1 MGICIKSKYG
11 VYQTIYYV
19 IEPNLLLHLKI
30 YIIMNVVI
38 SLSKNRSN
46 EIFISAVSLM
56 SNTFGIRNKKVA
68 LHDVIDQTF

>member
-1 MGICIKSKYG
+1 
-11 VYQTIYYV
+11 
-19 IEPNLLLHLKI
+19 
-30 YIIMNVVI
+30 MNVVI

-68 LHDVIDQTF
+68 LQDVIDQTF